1 MFERLNLGEVWHGVK
16 FSVFIGSILMV
27 AGVLGGIYAWNHP
40 PISTIRSDVKL
51 TFNDVNGFL
60 NSWKIVTAMQISGK
74 TEEFIGWVYGDKS
87 ESNKG
92 GSTNDTTTKDK
103 RGEER

>member
-1 MFERLNLGEVWHGVK
+1 
-16 FSVFIGSILMV
+16 
-27 AGVLGGIYAWNHP
+27 
-40 PISTIRSDVKL
+40 VKL

-87 ESNKG
+87 GSNKG
-92 GSTNDTTTKDK
+92 VSTNDTDNKTEDK
-103 RGEER
+103 RGELTKP